1 MQRSNVDSKT
11 MTKRHPKKGRK
22 SSGHSLLTQPTAKDE
37 KVQVCL
43 RTAAFSPP
51 EKLVRYFPWLLL
63 AVIGIV
69 YGQTLF
75 FQFVDWD
82 DNLNVYENP
91 YLLSLSLDGLWRLW
105 SGPYASLYV
114 PLVYTTYFAELW
126 LADFILHV
134 LKLGGSVPAE
144 QASVSFFRIASSIM
158 HFDNLLLHWVSA
170 LCVLFLLRRIFKD
183 GGWGSILGTLVFAL
197 HPIQVEPVVWVTG
210 RKDLLMWTLAL
221 GALVTLL
228 RASENRRTELRFLTI
243 STLLF
248 VASLFSKPTAVIVP
262 LLAAVLA
269 WFFRRSD
276 KRVCVLIAIWF
287 VVATLAYLVHRAP
300 QSDLS
305 DAPFLLPWWKRPFL
319 AANNLWFYLQKL
331 VVPWPLLPIYPQKI
345 SDVFGSDM
353 VWMKLPLIVGAV
365 LLLMRRRF
373 STLGTLFVLLPVLPV
388 LGFVPFIYQYF
399 SVVADRYFYGSMVG
413 ISILTCAGIE
423 WVFRSSSLTSRA
435 SIGLISLGF
444 FTWLTVIAA
453 TAAIQARH
461 WKDSLSLWQHEL
473 KHYTACVHA
482 LYNLASR
489 HAEQGR
495 LKEAIEL
502 YERILVVDPYYA
514 AAYTNLIILNEQ
526 LGRKN
531 EMRLYAEAALELPPN
546 CAENFLARGHGYL
559 ALGRPAEAVESFKA
573 AIHGLPEDAPAHNSL
588 GMAYLALGDLPNAEN
603 AFRRAIALNP
613 ALLPAHLNL
622 ADLLVKDGDVSGA
635 IAEYEEVLRI
645 DPKHERASR
654 RLEELRKSTR

>member
-1 MQRSNVDSKT
+1 

-22 SSGHSLLTQPTAKDE
+22 GSAHSVLLQPASTEE
-37 KVQVCL
+37 KGQVCL
-43 RTAAFSPP
+43 RTAALLPP

-69 YGQTLF
+69 YGHALF

-91 YLLSLSLDGLWRLW
+91 YLLSLSLDGLRRLW

-114 PLVYTTYFAELW
+114 PLVYTTYFFELW
-126 LADFILHV
+126 LADSILY
-134 LKLGGSVPAE
+134 VPRLWNSMPTE
-144 QASVSFFRIASSIM
+144 QATGSFFRIASSIM
-158 HFDNLLLHWVSA
+158 HFDNLLLHWASS
-170 LCVLFLLRRIFKD
+170 LCVFFLLRRVFNN
-183 GGWGSILGTLVFAL
+183 GGWGIIIATLVFAL

-221 GALVTLL
+221 GALVSFL
-228 RASENRRTELRFLTI
+228 RASDKNRIDLRLVSV
-243 STLLF
+243 STFLF

-262 LLAAVLA
+262 LLAAVLT
-269 WFFRRSD
+269 WFFRRGER
-276 KRVCVLIAIWF
+276 RVGMVIAIWF
-287 VVATLAYLVHRAP
+287 GVAALAFVVHRAP
-300 QSDLS
+300 QSDLT

-319 AANNLWFYLQKL
+319 AADNLWFYFQKL
-331 VVPWPLLPIYPQKI
+331 IAPWPLLPIYPRKV
-345 SDVFGSDM
+345 SDVFGSEM
-353 VWMKLPLIVGAV
+353 VWVKLPLTIGTV
-365 LLLMRRRF
+365 LILMRHRIGV
-373 STLGTLFVLLPVLPV
+373 LGTLFVLVPVLPV

-399 SVVADRYFYGSMVG
+399 SVIADRYFYGSMVG
-413 ISILTCAGIE
+413 VSILTCAGIE
-423 WVFRSSSLTSRA
+423 RGLRSAWGNSPAFAR
-435 SIGLISLGF
+435 LISAGLL
-444 FTWLTVIAA
+444 TWLVGIAI
-453 TAAIQARH
+453 TSGVQARH
-461 WKDSLSLWQHEL
+461 WKDSVSLWQHEL
-473 KHYTACVHA
+473 RHYPSCVHA

-531 EMRLYAEAALELPPN
+531 EMRLYAQAALELPPN

-559 ALGRPAEAVESFKA
+559 ALGQPAEAVESFKA

-588 GMAYLALGDLPNAEN
+588 GMAYVALGDLPNAEK
-603 AFRRAIALNP
+603 AFRCAIALNP

-622 ADLLVKDGDVSGA
+622 ADLLVKRGDLSGA
-635 IAEYEEVLRI
+635 MAEYEEVLRI
-645 DPKHERASR
+645 DPNHERARR
-654 RLEELRKSTR
+654 RLEELRKSTH